1 MSFSTPFAVI
11 NNKLTTNE
19 NGKKLSQGKMQCL
32 LSKRYRRKPDEV
44 MQKRAKDFHM
54 QWMQGRVLP
63 EKAAQMTLFK
73 RAGTNVTLNCLNSQ

>member
-11 NNKLTTNE
+11 NNELKSNE

-44 MQKRAKDFHM
+44 IQKRTKIFSM
-54 QWMQGRVLP
+54 R
-63 EKAAQMTLFK
+63 
-73 RAGTNVTLNCLNSQ
+73 